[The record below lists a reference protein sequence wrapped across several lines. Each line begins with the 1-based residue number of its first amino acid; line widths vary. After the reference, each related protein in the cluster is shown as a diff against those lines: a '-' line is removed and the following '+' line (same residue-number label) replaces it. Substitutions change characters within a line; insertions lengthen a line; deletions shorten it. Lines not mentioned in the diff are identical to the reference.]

1 MQTYVLTCLLV
12 FVSVWFRVLV
22 FTGAFVRACVYVK
35 MRVGARSCVR
45 VFVPV
50 CACAYVC
57 VLAYMCLRP
66 RNVYLYFSSRKIHTQ
81 QVYVTDTAIV
91 KRLLVNFIE
100 HK

>member
-1 MQTYVLTCLLV
+1 M

-50 CACAYVC
+50 CACACIHVSTTEEC
-57 VLAYMCLRP
+57 VSILFLP
-66 RNVYLYFSSRKIHTQ
+66 
-81 QVYVTDTAIV
+81 
-91 KRLLVNFIE
+91 
-100 HK
+100 